1 MRCRFFSGN
10 GQRRWH
16 FNLHKRQLGVVIAAA
31 EAKEMR
37 VVMPYK
43 TMLCV
48 AIASENIETGW
59 LNLTKLNPIV
69 LDTATGIGWD

>member
-1 MRCRFFSGN
+1 MA
-10 GQRRWH
+10 
-16 FNLHKRQLGVVIAAA
+16 FNLHKRQLGVVIAAV

-37 VVMPYK
+37 VVMLYK

-59 LNLTKLNPIV
+59 LNLTKLNPIL
-69 LDTATGIGWD
+69 LDTATGIG